1 MEIKKEVREILTDD
15 DGNEIKKGMTILYRQ
30 KTTADTVGVYD
41 HLEDGL
47 LIMNSPTE
55 SKEYKLRPTSLTTC
69 RIIKNIEFI

>member
-47 LIMNSPTE
+47 LIMNNRTDNQT
-55 SKEYKLRPTSLTTC
+55 YKIRPKSLTAC
-69 RIIKNIEFI
+69 KIINDIEFI

>member
-15 DGNEIKKGMTILYRQ
+15 NGNEIKKGMTLLYRQ

-47 LIMNSPTE
+47 LIMNSPTD
-55 SKEYKLRPTSLTTC
+55 SKEYKLRPTSLTAC

>member
-15 DGNEIKKGMTILYRQ
+15 NGNEIKKGVTLLYRQ

-55 SKEYKLRPTSLTTC
+55 NKEYKLRPASLTVC

>member
-55 SKEYKLRPTSLTTC
+55 NKEYKLRPTSLTTC

>member
-55 SKEYKLRPTSLTTC
+55 NKEYKLRPASLTAC

>member
-15 DGNEIKKGMTILYRQ
+15 NGNEIEKGMTILYRQ

-47 LIMNSPTE
+47 LIMNSITE
-55 SKEYKLRPTSLTTC
+55 EKEYKLRPTSLTAC
-69 RIIKNIEFI
+69 RIIKHIEFI

>member
-15 DGNEIKKGMTILYRQ
+15 NGNEIKKGMTLLYRQ

-47 LIMNSPTE
+47 LIMNSITE
-55 SKEYKLRPTSLTTC
+55 NKEYKLRPASLTAC

>member
-1 MEIKKEVREILTDD
+1 MEIKKEIKEILTDD
-15 DGNEIKKGMTILYRQ
+15 NGNEIIKGMTLLYRQ

-69 RIIKNIEFI
+69 RIIKHIEFI